1 MLNKY
6 FIAAV
11 FGVALASSLS
21 VLAQDRKSG
30 PETGSVRSSAAYS
43 EVLLRRTEIL
53 SDLEALSAGY
63 TESNPKILDLRTEL
77 AALEKETDRIFAVRT
92 SDAGK
97 LTLALG
103 KLMVRKA
110 ALEADL
116 SRLNRSYSKD
126 HPDVKRA
133 QRRVEIFETAISE
146 ILK

>member
-30 PETGSVRSSAAYS
+30 PETAAVRSSAAYS